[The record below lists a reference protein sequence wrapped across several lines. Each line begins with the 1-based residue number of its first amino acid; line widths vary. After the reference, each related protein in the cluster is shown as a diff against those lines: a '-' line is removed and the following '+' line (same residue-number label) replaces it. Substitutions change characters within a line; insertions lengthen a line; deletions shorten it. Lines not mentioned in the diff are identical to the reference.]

1 MSNHVASA
9 RRGNTYTQPL
19 SVVAS
24 VSGIHALTRLGAS
37 DDAFHASDAG

>member
-1 MSNHVASA
+1 M
-9 RRGNTYTQPL
+9 QPL

-37 DDAFHASDAG
+37 ALAFHASDAG